1 MAGSEAAVVPTLT
14 PIGVPGGDDD
24 TPSASPTARV
34 EVGGR
39 VKQAYSAIQ
48 SCTGGVGGDGSQG
61 PIYGEMTIGSMQR
74 VLDCFVEDAGFGP
87 ESVFMDVGSGLGKP
101 NIHAACMPSGC
112 RFSIGVECE
121 PTRYNLSMVRL
132 LAAEIGLQ
140 WALAAPALRLR
151 RLQVN
156 LQRLVEQDTMIRER
170 CNLFFILANILRM
183 RSLTPVTHLFSFDVG
198 MPHRILRHLARLF
211 HASPTCRY
219 IMVFRCVLWSCLPQ
233 SPAQQPF
240 RLHYFSQA
248 AGCDGRLRIPS
259 APGPLHLRVNVWVWG
274 ASHGHGVRAGG
285 HSSAPAAWTPHVCP
299 MPAHGGQHGC
309 QHPCSVRQASHTAKR
324 GGLAGCH
331 DHLWISGRVGAV
343 VLRLTCTQ

>member
-1 MAGSEAAVVPTLT
+1 MAGSDPAAAHTLT
-14 PIGVPGGDDD
+14 PIGEPGRDDD

-151 RLQVN
+151 RWVGGAAWRGLEGIVSTG
-156 LQRLVEQDTMIRER
+156 LEGARV
-170 CNLFFILANILRM
+170 LR
-183 RSLTPVTHLFSFDVG
+183 G
-198 MPHRILRHLARLF
+198 MCPLD
-211 HASPTCRY
+211 C
-219 IMVFRCVLWSCLPQ
+219 
-233 SPAQQPF
+233 
-240 RLHYFSQA
+240 A
-248 AGCDGRLRIPS
+248 AGGRQC
-259 APGPLHLRVNVWVWG
+259 PLFEP
-274 ASHGHGVRAGG
+274 GG
-285 HSSAPAAWTPHVCP
+285 HPSVH
-299 MPAHGGQHGC
+299 
-309 QHPCSVRQASHTAKR
+309 CSV
-324 GGLAGCH
+324 
-331 DHLWISGRVGAV
+331 
-343 VLRLTCTQ
+343 